1 MTHRGNISKRER
13 TSRPRE
19 PEFTMVGVCVGLV
32 VGLLTGFGVE
42 VVMKQ
47 SMIVMMLGG
56 VAGVLLGTSFD
67 VIWFWWR
74 MRRFRAD
81 KSSNL

>member
-1 MTHRGNISKRER
+1 
-13 TSRPRE
+13 
-19 PEFTMVGVCVGLV
+19 MVGVCVGLV
-32 VGLLTGFGVE
+32 VGLLTGFCVE

-74 MRRFRAD
+74 MRRLRAD
-81 KSSNL
+81 KSPTP